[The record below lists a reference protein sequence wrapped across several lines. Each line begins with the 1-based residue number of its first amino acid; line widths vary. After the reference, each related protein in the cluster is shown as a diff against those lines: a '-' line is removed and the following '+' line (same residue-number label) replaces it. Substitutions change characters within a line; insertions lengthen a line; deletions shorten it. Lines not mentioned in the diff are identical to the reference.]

1 VLSTEE
7 EVEEEELLL
16 LNAAAAATAAPRDLE
31 LPQDSHNNTEELGL
45 AAAEED
51 IISRC
56 SNSRV
61 QSRMSSLSITG
72 HRKALASARAT
83 VDFAHP
89 GWPFIATKIL
99 CCDRLSS
106 SSSSILCLLA
116 NDLCDCKQRSDN
128 GHRSSPMSLS
138 PRSRG
143 LATGAL
149 RFLHPQEASSRI
161 SSSTMP
167 GFLHPQ
173 CRDFFIYGKTL
184 PVFPHPHEAAA
195 AEEEEEE
202 KELSRISPSTRNRS

>member
-1 VLSTEE
+1 LSTK

-16 LNAAAAATAAPRDLE
+16 LNAAAPRELE

-116 NDLCDCKQRSDN
+116 NELCDRKQRSDN

-138 PRSRG
+138 LSLSRPGTRSSTVSSS
-143 LATGAL
+143 TGSFFQDFFIHKKEVKPG
-149 RFLHPQEASSRI
+149 FLHPREDSSRI
-161 SSSTMP
+161 SSST
-167 GFLHPQ
+167 
-173 CRDFFIYGKTL
+173 
-184 PVFPHPHEAAA
+184 
-195 AEEEEEE
+195 
-202 KELSRISPSTRNRS
+202 

>member
-1 VLSTEE
+1 LSTEE

-16 LNAAAAATAAPRDLE
+16 LNAAAAAPRDLE

-99 CCDRLSS
+99 CCDRLSW

-116 NDLCDCKQRSDN
+116 NELCDCKQRSDN

-138 PRSRG
+138 RSRG
-143 LATGAL
+143 LAPGAP
-149 RFLHPQEASSRI
+149 RF
-161 SSSTMP
+161 SST
-167 GFLHPQ
+167 GSFFQ
-173 CRDFFIYGKTL
+173 DFFIHGKPL
-184 PVFPHPHEAAA
+184 PVFPHPHQAAA
-195 AEEEEEE
+195 EEEEEEEEE

>member
-1 VLSTEE
+1 VLSTE

-16 LNAAAAATAAPRDLE
+16 LNAASAAAAPRELE

-45 AAAEED
+45 AAGEED

-116 NDLCDCKQRSDN
+116 N
-128 GHRSSPMSLS
+128 
-138 PRSRG
+138 
-143 LATGAL
+143 
-149 RFLHPQEASSRI
+149 
-161 SSSTMP
+161 
-167 GFLHPQ
+167 
-173 CRDFFIYGKTL
+173 
-184 PVFPHPHEAAA
+184 
-195 AEEEEEE
+195 
-202 KELSRISPSTRNRS
+202 EL